1 MYGEADSHMDMMKK
15 RIDREKKAD
24 AIKHD
29 RMLDRART
37 TDTKLKNKE
46 TK

>member
-1 MYGEADSHMDMMKK
+1 MDRINT

-24 AIKHD
+24 KIKHD
-29 RMLDRART
+29 RMRDMARVR
-37 TDTKLKNKE
+37 DARDKNRE

>member
-1 MYGEADSHMDMMKK
+1 MYGEDVDMAKK
-15 RIDREKKAD
+15 RIDREKKID
-24 AIKHD
+24 QIKHD

-37 TDTKLKNKE
+37 RDTIKKNKE